1 MDVSTADINLLDLLN
16 MDLRYWTPP
25 DLDCR
30 TCGATPSCTVSNTSL
45 ASAHID
51 TTKKPPIIFRIAAR
65 NENGYGPATQVRWL
79 QDGSNPSQSK
89 AMSPSLKRAAAPA
102 DIKSPTFVKKESGCL
117 ESLVLEGW
125 ASEEEV
131 VYGLVFILAV
141 GAKSEFTSATCLDLC
156 VYGPREPLEALL
168 TAPNIEYKHC
178 SSCIPGLGALT
189 GYYQPGQLSPAMAAA
204 LQKIDIDPEQ
214 QLYTPKIVDIAA
226 AVIEMYGD
234 I

>member
-1 MDVSTADINLLDLLN
+1 MDVSTADVNLLDLLN
-16 MDLRYWTPP
+16 MDLGYWTPP

-102 DIKSPTFVKKESGCL
+102 DIKSPTFVKKTPCL
-117 ESLVLEGW
+117 
-125 ASEEEV
+125 A
-131 VYGLVFILAV
+131 
-141 GAKSEFTSATCLDLC
+141 
-156 VYGPREPLEALL
+156 
-168 TAPNIEYKHC
+168 APNIEYKHC

-189 GYYQPGQLSPAMAAA
+189 GYYQPGQLNPDDTRTYRTCNNCPGVELTPTHIFSCPAMAAA